1 MKSKKRKVNLV
12 SIVFSFRNEEK
23 NINELVKR
31 TSIALKK
38 FSYELIFVNDN
49 SSDKSLDVLKKL
61 NTQNE
66 LSRQILFVIDNDDKV
81 IGSLTDG
88 DIRRALI
95 SNFTLESK
103 IDDVC
108 NKNYE
113 RVQSINENEFLDL
126 NYFRKKNLKIAPII
140 DANSRLINIID
151 LNKTQSVIPVT
162 AIIMAGGRGKRLS
175 PLTDDTPKPLLKV
188 ADVYLIEHVILHL
201 IKFGIKE
208 IIISINY
215 LGDKIKDEIGNGEK
229 YGISISY
236 INEEYSMGTAG
247 SISLIDEFNSNS
259 YLITNADVLTDID
272 FEKMY
277 KSHLENNS
285 DLTVA
290 SNEYQVNI
298 PFAVFEMD
306 NNRVISSVEKPI
318 KSYKTNAGIY
328 LVKANEIKKI
338 PNKFYNMTDLIDDII
353 DKNGIIS
360 TFDIKGYWIDIGR
373 PDDFEKANKFFNK
386 N

>member
-1 MKSKKRKVNLV
+1 M
-12 SIVFSFRNEEK
+12 
-23 NINELVKR
+23 NINLAECTIR
-31 TSIALKK
+31 S
-38 FSYELIFVNDN
+38 N
-49 SSDKSLDVLKKL
+49 SSILEVLKKL

-126 NYFRKKNLKIAPII
+126 NYFRKKNLKIVPII

-306 NNRVISSVEKPI
+306 NNRVISSVEKPV

-328 LVKANEIKKI
+328 LVKANQIKKI
-338 PNKFYNMTDLIDDII
+338 PNKFYNMTDLIDDVI
-353 DKNGIIS
+353 DENGIIT

-373 PDDFEKANKFFNK
+373 PDDFEKANKFFNR

>member
-1 MKSKKRKVNLV
+1 M
-12 SIVFSFRNEEK
+12 
-23 NINELVKR
+23 NINLDEC
-31 TSIALKK
+31 TISSECSI
-38 FSYELIFVNDN
+38 
-49 SSDKSLDVLKKL
+49 LDVLKKL

-126 NYFRKKNLKIAPII
+126 NYFRKKNLKIVPII

-175 PLTDDTPKPLLKV
+175 PLTDDIPKPLLKV

-306 NNRVISSVEKPI
+306 NNRVISSVEKPV

-328 LVKANEIKKI
+328 LVKANQIKKI
-338 PNKFYNMTDLIDDII
+338 PNKFYNMTDLIDDVI
-353 DKNGIIS
+353 DENGIIT

-373 PDDFEKANKFFNK
+373 PDDFEKANKFFNR

>member
-1 MKSKKRKVNLV
+1 M
-12 SIVFSFRNEEK
+12 
-23 NINELVKR
+23 NINLAECTIR
-31 TSIALKK
+31 S
-38 FSYELIFVNDN
+38 N
-49 SSDKSLDVLKKL
+49 SSILDVLKKL

-126 NYFRKKNLKIAPII
+126 NYFRKKNLKIVPII

-306 NNRVISSVEKPI
+306 NNRVISSVEKPV

-328 LVKANEIKKI
+328 LVKANQIKKI
-338 PNKFYNMTDLIDDII
+338 PNKFYNMTDLIDDVI
-353 DKNGIIS
+353 DENGIIT

-373 PDDFEKANKFFNK
+373 PDDFEKANKFFNR

>member
-1 MKSKKRKVNLV
+1 M
-12 SIVFSFRNEEK
+12 
-23 NINELVKR
+23 NINLSNC
-31 TSIALKK
+31 TI
-38 FSYELIFVNDN
+38 
-49 SSDKSLDVLKKL
+49 SSDSSILDVLVKL

-66 LSRQILFVIDNDDKV
+66 LSIQILFVIDNDDKV

-103 IDDVC
+103 IYDIC
-108 NKNYE
+108 NKNFE
-113 RVQSINENEFLDL
+113 KLQSINENEFLDL
-126 NYFRKKNLKIAPII
+126 SYFRKNNLRIVPVL
-140 DANSRLINIID
+140 DANSRLINIFD
-151 LNKTQSVIPVT
+151 LNNTQSVIPVT

-175 PLTDDTPKPLLKV
+175 PLTDETPKPLLKV
-188 ADVYLIEHVILHL
+188 ANTYLIEHVILHL

-215 LGDKIKDEIGNGEK
+215 LGDMIKKEIGNGEK
-229 YGISISY
+229 YGVSISY
-236 INEEYSMGTAG
+236 INEKFSMGTAG

-277 KSHLENNS
+277 KSHLKNNS

-290 SNEYQVNI
+290 SNEYRVSI

-306 NNRVISSVEKPI
+306 NNRVISSVEKPL

-338 PNKFYNMTDLIDDII
+338 PNKFYNMTDLIDDVI

>member
-1 MKSKKRKVNLV
+1 M
-12 SIVFSFRNEEK
+12 
-23 NINELVKR
+23 NINLDEC
-31 TSIALKK
+31 TISSECSI
-38 FSYELIFVNDN
+38 
-49 SSDKSLDVLKKL
+49 LDVLKKL
-61 NTQNE
+61 STQNE
-66 LSRQILFVIDNDDKV
+66 LSRQILFVIDNNDKV

-126 NYFRKKNLKIAPII
+126 NYFRKKNLKIVPII

-162 AIIMAGGRGKRLS
+162 AVIMAGGRGKRLS
-175 PLTDDTPKPLLKV
+175 PLTDDIPKPLLKV

-306 NNRVISSVEKPI
+306 NNRVISSFEKPV

-328 LVKANEIKKI
+328 LVKANQIKKI
-338 PNKFYNMTDLIDDII
+338 PNKFYNMTDLIDDVI
-353 DKNGIIS
+353 DENGIIT

-373 PDDFEKANKFFNK
+373 PDDFEKANKFFNR

>member
-1 MKSKKRKVNLV
+1 M
-12 SIVFSFRNEEK
+12 
-23 NINELVKR
+23 NINLAECTIR
-31 TSIALKK
+31 S
-38 FSYELIFVNDN
+38 N
-49 SSDKSLDVLKKL
+49 SSILDALKKL

-66 LSRQILFVIDNDDKV
+66 LSRQILFVIDNNDKV

-95 SNFTLESK
+95 SNFTLESE

-113 RVQSINENEFLDL
+113 RVQSVNENEFLDL
-126 NYFRKKNLKIAPII
+126 NYFREKKLKIVPII

-162 AIIMAGGRGKRLS
+162 AVIMAGGRGKRLS

-188 ADVYLIEHVILHL
+188 ADVCLIEHVILHL
-201 IKFGIKE
+201 IKFGIKK

-229 YGISISY
+229 YGVSISY

-298 PFAVFEMD
+298 PFAVFKMD
-306 NNRVISSVEKPI
+306 NNRVISSVEKPV

-328 LVKANEIKKI
+328 LVKANQIKKI
-338 PNKFYNMTDLIDDII
+338 PNKFYNMTDLIDDVI
-353 DKNGIIS
+353 DENGIITS
-360 TFDIKGYWIDIGR
+360 FDIKGYWIDIGR
-373 PDDFEKANKFFNK
+373 PDDFEKANKFFNR